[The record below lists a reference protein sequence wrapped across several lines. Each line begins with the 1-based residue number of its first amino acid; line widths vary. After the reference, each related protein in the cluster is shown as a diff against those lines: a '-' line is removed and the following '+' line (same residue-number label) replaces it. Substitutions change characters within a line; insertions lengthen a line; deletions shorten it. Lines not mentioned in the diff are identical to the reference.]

1 MFDAQPAANLLT
13 HYFAM
18 NSTRLLLALVLVV
31 AGCKSDPTP
40 PPDADP
46 GQATGGDAGGG
57 GKAGAGG
64 GKGGNGTGGK
74 IDAGGGGGG
83 VSPGGAGGGLGGTPA
98 GGGAGGTAAGGGAG
112 GAGGAGGMAM
122 DTAPRD
128 LGMEAAAGSDAAPP
142 TDTAPSHAEAAAA
155 FFKLTVVHKL
165 ELTVPPAEWSAFLAE
180 HANTMLDPAWHQAD
194 MKLDGVALSKVGY
207 KTFGFGSRL
216 FAPSKP
222 NINLDINKNT
232 PGQTFGGLTR
242 IRFKNNAQDA
252 SGMRQALVYEAM
264 RAVGL
269 GAPRS
274 SFAEVFVNGESYGIY
289 AAEEPFTSSFVF
301 ERTGN
306 ENGPAYEAFDCR
318 GFVAPAAGG
327 CPKLIENYSRPFNPL
342 IGAGEDLTAMC
353 NVMNGP
359 AEQFIASITP
369 LIDLN
374 EWVTAVAADTAIAGN
389 YDGFS
394 TNGNNYRMYHDTATN
409 KMHLYLFGPDV
420 TFDPDYLPFP
430 NPTKPA
436 PGADC
441 MMTYPSYRDIF
452 LEKLLATPA
461 GADMYKQ
468 AVKKLRA
475 GVMAPAAIKAR
486 VDTIWALIGD
496 RVKAEKRPAIE
507 QPTAE
512 ISKERIKA
520 YMDMRDSAL
529 AAAGL

>member
-1 MFDAQPAANLLT
+1 M
-13 HYFAM
+13 
-18 NSTRLLLALVLVV
+18 
-31 AGCKSDPTP
+31 
-40 PPDADP
+40 
-46 GQATGGDAGGG
+46 
-57 GKAGAGG
+57 
-64 GKGGNGTGGK
+64 
-74 IDAGGGGGG
+74 
-83 VSPGGAGGGLGGTPA
+83 
-98 GGGAGGTAAGGGAG
+98 
-112 GAGGAGGMAM
+112 
-122 DTAPRD
+122 
-128 LGMEAAAGSDAAPP
+128 
-142 TDTAPSHAEAAAA
+142 
-155 FFKLTVVHKL
+155 
-165 ELTVPPAEWSAFLAE
+165 
-180 HANTMLDPAWHQAD
+180 AD
-194 MKLDGVALSKVGY
+194 MKIDGVALTKVGY

-222 NINLDINKNT
+222 NLNLDINKNT

-242 IRFKNNAQDA
+242 MRFKNNAQDA
-252 SGMRQALVYEAM
+252 SGMRQVLVYEAM

-306 ENGPAYEAFDCR
+306 ENGPAYESFDCR
-318 GFVAPAAGG
+318 GFVTPAVGG
-327 CPKLIENYSRPFNPL
+327 CAKLIEDYSRPFNPL
-342 IGAGEDLTAMC
+342 AGAGEDLTAMC

-359 AEQFIASITP
+359 AEQFMAGITP

-374 EWVTAVAADTAIAGN
+374 EWVTAVAADTAVAGN

-430 NPTKPA
+430 DPLHPA

-441 MMTYPSYRDIF
+441 KMMYPSYRDIF

-486 VDTIWALIGD
+486 VDAIWALIGD

-507 QPTAE
+507 QPTPE
-512 ISKERIKA
+512 ISKERIKS